1 MAIKDKVSSFGKFLS
16 GMVMPNIGAFIA
28 WGFLTALFIETG
40 WLPNEQFASIATPM
54 LSYLIPVLIAAQGGY
69 LTGGDRGR
77 IVGAIAVIGC
87 IAGAPDTTML
97 MGAMV
102 MGPFAGWVI
111 KMFDRFM
118 EGRTP
123 AGFEMLVDNF
133 SVGIIGMLLAML
145 GYIAIGPIMTTILAV
160 LMGGVQILIQYSLMP
175 LLAIFIEPA
184 KVLFLNNAINHGI
197 FTPIG
202 IAQAEETGRSIMYML
217 EANPGP
223 GLGVLLAYC
232 FFCRDAKT
240 RQSAPGAVIIH
251 FFGGIHEIYFP
262 YVLMN
267 PKVIIAPIVG
277 NACAI
282 AWFSF
287 TGTGLTSAASPGSI
301 IAFLSMT
308 PPEYMVANIIGVAIA
323 AGVSFVI
330 AVPLVRSMATAD
342 LDSASEQMR
351 EMKGTSEAAVIS
363 NTEGGKIV
371 FACDAGM
378 GSSAM
383 GATRFRNRIKAERP
397 DLTVEHSSVDT
408 VPSDAAIVVCQRV
421 LSERARKSAPTA
433 QIVTIDNFL
442 DDPALDA
449 LYEALTKLA
458 RAHELKGDE
467 IAAPALKEEAA
478 PAPAEDE
485 GFKLTIT
492 ADDIRVGQAPI
503 AREDAI
509 RASGRLLVEKG
520 CVDEAYVDAMVERDR
535 LTSVYMGMGVAIPH
549 GTNEAKDAV
558 KRTGVVL
565 QQYPEGVDFD
575 GERAYLLFG
584 IAGKGEEHLEVLA
597 AICKV
602 LEDEEVLEQ
611 MKTTDDVAW
620 IVEKLNASK

>member
-1 MAIKDKVSSFGKFLS
+1 M
-16 GMVMPNIGAFIA
+16 
-28 WGFLTALFIETG
+28 
-40 WLPNEQFASIATPM
+40 
-54 LSYLIPVLIAAQGGY
+54 
-69 LTGGDRGR
+69 
-77 IVGAIAVIGC
+77 
-87 IAGAPDTTML
+87 
-97 MGAMV
+97 
-102 MGPFAGWVI
+102 
-111 KMFDRFM
+111 
-118 EGRTP
+118 
-123 AGFEMLVDNF
+123 
-133 SVGIIGMLLAML
+133 
-145 GYIAIGPIMTTILAV
+145 
-160 LMGGVQILIQYSLMP
+160 
-175 LLAIFIEPA
+175 
-184 KVLFLNNAINHGI
+184 LFLNNALNHGI

-232 FFCRDAKT
+232 FFCKDAKT

-277 NACAI
+277 NMCAI

-308 PPEYMVANIIGVAIA
+308 PPEFLITNIIGVAIA

-330 AVPLVRSMATAD
+330 AVPLVRSMAAAD
-342 LDSASEQMR
+342 LDAASEQMR
-351 EMKGTSEAAVIS
+351 EMKGTTEAAVIS
-363 NTEGGKIV
+363 DTQGGKIV

-408 VPSDAAIVVCQRV
+408 VPTDAAIVVCQRV

-449 LYEALTKLA
+449 LYKALTELA
-458 RAHELKGDE
+458 SAHELKGDAV
-467 IAAPALKEEAA
+467 AAPALKEEPAQDEAA
-478 PAPAEDE
+478 PV
-485 GFKLTIT
+485 LSVT
-492 ADDIRVGQAPI
+492 ADDIQVGCASLP
-503 AREDAI
+503 REDAI
-509 RASGRLLVEKG
+509 RASGELLVEKG
-520 CVDEAYVDAMVERDR
+520 CVDADYIDAMVERDK

-558 KRTGVVL
+558 HRTGVVL

-575 GERAYLLFG
+575 GEKAYLLFG
-584 IAGKGEEHLEVLA
+584 IAGKGNEHLEVLA
-597 AICKV
+597 AVCKAIEDEAV
-602 LEDEEVLEQ
+602 LEK
-611 MKTTDDVAW
+611 MKTTDDVDW
-620 IVEKLNASK
+620 IVSVLNQAK

>member
-1 MAIKDKVSSFGKFLS
+1 MSVREGLSRFGKFLS

-40 WLPNEQFASIATPM
+40 WLPNEGFASIASPM

-77 IVGAIAVIGC
+77 ITGAIAVIGC

-118 EGRTP
+118 EDKTP
-123 AGFEMLVDNF
+123 AGFEMLIDNF
-133 SVGIIGMLLAML
+133 SVGLIGMFLSML
-145 GYIAIGPIMTTILAV
+145 GYIAIGPIMTAILAV
-160 LMGGVQILIQYSLMP
+160 LMGGVQILMQYGLMP

-232 FFCRDAKT
+232 FFCKDAKT

-277 NACAI
+277 NMCAI

-287 TGTGLTSAASPGSI
+287 TGAGLTSAASPGSI

-308 PPEYMVANIIGVAIA
+308 PSDLMLTNIIGVAIA
-323 AGVSFVI
+323 AGVSFAI
-330 AVPLVRSMATAD
+330 ATPLVRTMATAD
-342 LDSASEQMR
+342 LDQASQQMR
-351 EMKGTSEAAVIS
+351 DMKGSAEAAVIS
-363 NTEGGKIV
+363 DTQGGKIV

-383 GATRFRNRIKAERP
+383 GATRFRNRVKAERP

-408 VPSDAAIVVCQRV
+408 VPADASIVVCQRV
-421 LSERARKSAPTA
+421 LSERARKSAPQA

-449 LYEALTKLA
+449 LYTSLTQLSHA
-458 RAHELKGDE
+458 AELIE
-467 IAAPALKEEAA
+467 TTPAPA
-478 PAPAEDE
+478 PAPAEE
-485 GFKLTIT
+485 ERPSLAIER
-492 ADDIRVGQAPI
+492 ADVRLGVPSVGREQCIR
-503 AREDAI
+503 D
-509 RASGRLLVEKG
+509 SGALLVQRG
-520 CVDEAYVDAMVERDR
+520 CVSEPYVDAMVERDR
-535 LTSVYMGMGVAIPH
+535 LTSVYIGMGIAIPH
-549 GTNEAKDAV
+549 GTNDAKEAVEKTD
-558 KRTGVVL
+558 VVL
-565 QQYPEGVDFD
+565 QQYPDGVDFD
-575 GERAYLLFG
+575 GEKAYLVFG

-597 AICKV
+597 NICRI
-602 LEDEEVLEQ
+602 LEDESVLER
-611 MKTTDDVAW
+611 MKTTDDVDW
-620 IVEKLNASK
+620 VVDVLSGRR

>member
-1 MAIKDKVSSFGKFLS
+1 MSVREGLSKFGKFLS

-40 WLPNEQFASIATPM
+40 WLPNEGFASITGPM

-77 IVGAIAVIGC
+77 IAGAIAVIGC
-87 IAGAPDTTML
+87 IVGAPDTTML

-111 KMFDRFM
+111 KTFDRLM

-123 AGFEMLVDNF
+123 AGFEMLIDNF
-133 SVGIIGMLLAML
+133 SVGILGMLLAML
-145 GYIAIGPIMTTILAV
+145 GYLAIGPIMTTILAV
-160 LMGGVQILIQYSLMP
+160 LMGGVQILMQYALMP

-223 GLGVLLAYC
+223 GVGVLLAYC
-232 FFCRDAKT
+232 FFCRDKKT

-267 PKVIIAPIVG
+267 PKVIVAPIVG
-277 NACAI
+277 NMCAI
-282 AWFSF
+282 AWFSLM
-287 TGTGLTSAASPGSI
+287 GAGLTSAASPGSI
-301 IAFLSMT
+301 IAFLSMSPSDCIVT
-308 PPEYMVANIIGVAIA
+308 NLIGVVIA
-323 AGVSFVI
+323 AGVSFAI
-330 AVPLVRSMATAD
+330 AVPLVRSMEVAD
-342 LDSASEQMR
+342 LDQASEQMR
-351 EMKGTSEAAVIS
+351 EMKGTAEAAVVS
-363 NTEGGKIV
+363 DTEGGKIV

-408 VPSDAAIVVCQRV
+408 VPADANIVVCQRV
-421 LSERARKSAPTA
+421 LSERARKSAPSA

-442 DDPALDA
+442 DDPALDS
-449 LYEALTKLA
+449 LYKALTQLA
-458 RAHELKGDE
+458 HASELME
-467 IAAPALKEEAA
+467 TTPAAPAEPEVEER
-478 PAPAEDE
+478 PHLE
-485 GFKLTIT
+485 IC
-492 ADDIRVGQAPI
+492 ADDIRLGLAPVG
-503 AREDAI
+503 REQCI
-509 RASGRLLVEKG
+509 RDSGAFLVERG
-520 CVDEAYVDAMVERDR
+520 CVSEPYVEAMVERDR
-535 LTSVYMGMGVAIPH
+535 LTSVYIGMGIAIPH
-549 GTNEAKDAV
+549 GTNGAKEAVEK
-558 KRTGVVL
+558 TGVVL
-565 QQYPEGVDFD
+565 QQYPDGVDFD
-575 GERAYLLFG
+575 GEKAQLVFG

-597 AICKV
+597 NICRI
-602 LEDEEVLEQ
+602 LEDEAVLEK
-611 MKTTDDVAW
+611 MKTTDDVEWVQRVLSGAR
-620 IVEKLNASK
+620 

>member
-1 MAIKDKVSSFGKFLS
+1 MSVREGLSRFGKFLS

-40 WLPNEQFASIATPM
+40 WLPNEGFASIASPM

-77 IVGAIAVIGC
+77 ITGAIAVIGC

-118 EGRTP
+118 EDRTP
-123 AGFEMLVDNF
+123 AGFEMLIDNF
-133 SVGIIGMLLAML
+133 SVGLIGMFLSML
-145 GYIAIGPIMTTILAV
+145 GYIAIGPIMTAILAV
-160 LMGGVQILIQYSLMP
+160 LMGGVQILMQYGLMP

-277 NACAI
+277 NMCAI

-287 TGTGLTSAASPGSI
+287 TGAGLTSAASPGSI

-308 PPEYMVANIIGVAIA
+308 PSDLMLTNIIGVAIA
-323 AGVSFVI
+323 AGVSFAI
-330 AVPLVRSMATAD
+330 ATPLVRTMATAD
-342 LDSASEQMR
+342 LDQASQQMR
-351 EMKGTSEAAVIS
+351 DMKGSAEAAVIS
-363 NTEGGKIV
+363 DTQGGKIV

-383 GATRFRNRIKAERP
+383 GATRFRNRVKAERP

-408 VPSDAAIVVCQRV
+408 VPADASIVVCQRV
-421 LSERARKSAPTA
+421 LSERARKSAPQA

-449 LYEALTKLA
+449 LYTSLTQLSHA
-458 RAHELKGDE
+458 AELIE
-467 IAAPALKEEAA
+467 TTPAPA
-478 PAPAEDE
+478 PAPAEE
-485 GFKLTIT
+485 ERPSLAIER
-492 ADDIRVGQAPI
+492 ADVRLGVPSVGREQCIR
-503 AREDAI
+503 D
-509 RASGRLLVEKG
+509 SGALLVQRG
-520 CVDEAYVDAMVERDR
+520 CVSEPYVDAMVERDR
-535 LTSVYMGMGVAIPH
+535 LTSVYIGMGIAIPH
-549 GTNEAKDAV
+549 GTNDAKEAVEK
-558 KRTGVVL
+558 TGVVL
-565 QQYPEGVDFD
+565 QQYPDGVDFD
-575 GERAYLLFG
+575 GEKAYLVFG

-597 AICKV
+597 NICRI
-602 LEDEEVLEQ
+602 LEDESVLER
-611 MKTTDDVAW
+611 MKTTDDVDW
-620 IVEKLNASK
+620 VVDVLSGRR

>member
-1 MAIKDKVSSFGKFLS
+1 MSVREGLSRFGKFLS

-40 WLPNEQFASIATPM
+40 WLPNEGFASIASPM

-77 IVGAIAVIGC
+77 ITGAIAVIGC

-118 EGRTP
+118 EDKTP
-123 AGFEMLVDNF
+123 AGFEMLIDNF
-133 SVGIIGMLLAML
+133 SVGLIGMFLSML
-145 GYIAIGPIMTTILAV
+145 GYIAIGPIMTAILAV
-160 LMGGVQILIQYSLMP
+160 LMGGVQILMQYGLMP

-232 FFCRDAKT
+232 FFCKDAKT

-277 NACAI
+277 NMCAI

-287 TGTGLTSAASPGSI
+287 TGAGLTSAASPGSI

-308 PPEYMVANIIGVAIA
+308 PSDLMLTNIIGVAIA
-323 AGVSFVI
+323 AGVSFAI
-330 AVPLVRSMATAD
+330 ATPLVRTMATAD
-342 LDSASEQMR
+342 LDQASQQMR
-351 EMKGTSEAAVIS
+351 DMKGSAEAAVIS
-363 NTEGGKIV
+363 DTRGGKIV

-383 GATRFRNRIKAERP
+383 GATRFRNRVKAERP

-408 VPSDAAIVVCQRV
+408 VPADASIVVCQRV
-421 LSERARKSAPTA
+421 LSERARKSAPQA

-449 LYEALTKLA
+449 LYTSLTQLSHA
-458 RAHELKGDE
+458 AELIE
-467 IAAPALKEEAA
+467 TTPAPA
-478 PAPAEDE
+478 PAPAEE
-485 GFKLTIT
+485 ERPSLAIER
-492 ADDIRVGQAPI
+492 ADVRLGVPSVGREQCIR
-503 AREDAI
+503 D
-509 RASGRLLVEKG
+509 SGALLVQRG
-520 CVDEAYVDAMVERDR
+520 CVSEPYVDAMVERDR
-535 LTSVYMGMGVAIPH
+535 LTSVYIGMGIAIPH
-549 GTNEAKDAV
+549 GTNDAKEAVEK
-558 KRTGVVL
+558 TGVVL
-565 QQYPEGVDFD
+565 QQYPDGVDFD
-575 GERAYLLFG
+575 GEKAYLVFG

-597 AICKV
+597 NICRI
-602 LEDEEVLEQ
+602 LEDESVLER
-611 MKTTDDVAW
+611 MKTTDDVDW
-620 IVEKLNASK
+620 VVDVLSGRR

>member
-1 MAIKDKVSSFGKFLS
+1 MAIKEKVSAFGKFLS

-40 WLPNEQFASIATPM
+40 WVPNADFASITGPM
-54 LSYLIPVLIAAQGGY
+54 LSYLLPILIAAQGAY

-87 IAGAPDTTML
+87 ITGAPDTTML
-97 MGAMV
+97 MGAMA
-102 MGPFAGWVI
+102 MGPFAGWII
-111 KMFDRFM
+111 KKFDQFM
-118 EGRTP
+118 EGKTP
-123 AGFEMLVDNF
+123 AGFEMLIDNF

-145 GYIAIGPIMTTILAV
+145 GYVVVGPVMNAILAV
-160 LMGGVQILIQYSLMP
+160 LMAGVQVLINYSLMP

-202 IAQAEETGRSIMYML
+202 IAQAQETGRSIMYML

-232 FFCRDAKT
+232 FFCKDAKT

-277 NACAI
+277 NAAAI

-287 TGTGLTSAASPGSI
+287 TGAGLTSAASPGSI

-308 PPEYMVANIIGVAIA
+308 PPEYMITNIIGVAIA
-323 AGVSFVI
+323 AAVSFVI
-330 AVPLVRSMATAD
+330 ATPIVRSAPAAD
-342 LDSASEQMR
+342 LDAASKKMR
-351 EMKGTSEAAVIS
+351 DMKGTNEAAVIS
-363 NTEGGKIV
+363 ATEGSKII

-408 VPSDAAIVVCQRV
+408 VPGDANIVVCQRV
-421 LSERARKSAPTA
+421 LAERARKSAPQA

-449 LYEALTKLA
+449 LYDSLTDLSRAL
-458 RAHELKGDE
+458 ELKGDE
-467 IAAPALKEEAA
+467 VAAPAMAPVAAEEPKKSALSIAA
-478 PAPAEDE
+478 S
-485 GFKLTIT
+485 
-492 ADDIRVGQAPI
+492 DIQVGLASVSRQECI
-503 AREDAI
+503 E
-509 RASGRLLVEKG
+509 ASGKMLVQKG
-520 CVDEAYVDAMVERDR
+520 CVSEGYVPAMIERDK
-535 LTSVYMGMGVAIPH
+535 LTSVYIGMGVAIPH
-549 GTNEAKDAV
+549 GTAEAKDEV
-558 KRTGVVL
+558 KQTGVVL
-565 QQYPEGVDFD
+565 QQYPQGVDFD
-575 GERAYLLFG
+575 GEKAYLVFG
-584 IAGKGEEHLEVLA
+584 IAGKGDEHLEVLA
-597 AICKV
+597 SICQV
-602 LEDEEVLEQ
+602 LEDEEVLEK
-611 MKTTDDVAW
+611 MKTTTDVAW
-620 IVEKLNASK
+620 IEKTLSGC

>member
-1 MAIKDKVSSFGKFLS
+1 MSVRDGLSRFGKFLS

-28 WGFLTALFIETG
+28 WGFLTALFIDTG

-69 LTGGDRGR
+69 LTGGERGR

-111 KMFDRFM
+111 KTFDHLM
-118 EGRTP
+118 EGHTP

-133 SVGIIGMLLAML
+133 SVGIVGMLLSML
-145 GYIAIGPIMTTILAV
+145 GYVLIGPVMTTILSV
-160 LMGGVQILIQYSLMP
+160 LMGGVSILIQYSLMP

-202 IAQAEETGRSIMYML
+202 IAQAQETGRSIMYML

-232 FFCRDAKT
+232 FFCRDKKT

-251 FFGGIHEIYFP
+251 FLGGIHEIYFP

-277 NACAI
+277 NMCAI

-287 TGTGLTSAASPGSI
+287 TGAGLTSAASPGSI

-308 PPEYMVANIIGVAIA
+308 PSEYMLTNIIGVAIA
-323 AGVSFVI
+323 AAVSFVI
-330 AVPLVRSMATAD
+330 AVPLVRSMAVAD
-342 LDSASEQMR
+342 IDQASQQMR
-351 EMKGTSEAAVIS
+351 EMKGTAEAAVIS
-363 NTEGGKIV
+363 DTEGGKIV

-383 GATRFRNRIKAERP
+383 GATRFRNRVKAERP
-397 DLTVEHSSVDT
+397 DLTVEHSSVDS
-408 VPSDAAIVVCQRV
+408 VPSDADIVVCQRV
-421 LSERARKSAPTA
+421 LSERARKSAPSA

-449 LYEALTKLA
+449 LYDALTKIS
-458 RAHELKGDE
+458 H
-467 IAAPALKEEAA
+467 AAQLIETTPA
-478 PAPAEDE
+478 PAPEPAAQERPS
-485 GFKLTIT
+485 LSIC
-492 ADDIRVGQAPI
+492 ADDVVLGLAPVDRERCIR
-503 AREDAI
+503 D
-509 RASGRLLVEKG
+509 SGALLVARG
-520 CVDEAYVDAMVERDR
+520 CVGEPYVDAMVERDR
-535 LTSVYMGMGVAIPH
+535 LTSVYIGMGIAIPH
-549 GTNEAKDAV
+549 GTNEAKDSV
-558 KRTGVVL
+558 VRTGVVL

-575 GERAYLLFG
+575 GERAQLVFG
-584 IAGKGEEHLEVLA
+584 IAGRGEEHLEVLA
-597 AICKV
+597 NICRI
-602 LEDEEVLEQ
+602 LEDEAVLEK
-611 MKTTDDVAW
+611 MKTTDDVDWVVRVLSGRA
-620 IVEKLNASK
+620 

>member
-1 MAIKDKVSSFGKFLS
+1 MSVREGLSRFGKFLS

-40 WLPNEQFASIATPM
+40 WLPNEGFASIASPM

-77 IVGAIAVIGC
+77 IAGAIAVIGC

-102 MGPFAGWVI
+102 MGPFAGWVV
-111 KMFDRFM
+111 KTFDRFM

-123 AGFEMLVDNF
+123 AGFEMLIDNF
-133 SVGIIGMLLAML
+133 SVGLIGMFLSML

-160 LMGGVQILIQYSLMP
+160 LMGGVQILMQYGLMP

-202 IAQAEETGRSIMYML
+202 IAQAEATGRSIMYML

-240 RQSAPGAVIIH
+240 RQSAPG
-251 FFGGIHEIYFP
+251 
-262 YVLMN
+262 N

-277 NACAI
+277 NMCAI

-287 TGTGLTSAASPGSI
+287 TGAGLTSAASPGSI

-308 PPEYMVANIIGVAIA
+308 PSDLMVTNIVGVLIA
-323 AGVSFVI
+323 AVVSFVI
-330 AVPLVRSMATAD
+330 AVPLVRSMAVAD
-342 LDSASEQMR
+342 LDEASQQMR
-351 EMKGTSEAAVIS
+351 EMKGTAEAAVIS
-363 NTEGGKIV
+363 DTEGGKIV

-408 VPSDAAIVVCQRV
+408 VPADASIVVCQRV
-421 LSERARKSAPTA
+421 LSERARKSAPGA

-449 LYEALTKLA
+449 LYKALTQLSHA
-458 RAHELKGDE
+458 AELIEKN
-467 IAAPALKEEAA
+467 PA
-478 PAPAEDE
+478 PAPEPEPAAEE
-485 GFKLTIT
+485 RPSLAIT
-492 ADDIRVGQAPI
+492 
-503 AREDAI
+503 REDVQLGLAPVDRERCI
-509 RASGRLLVEKG
+509 RDSGALLVSRG
-520 CVDEAYVDAMVERDR
+520 CVGEPYVDAMVDRDR
-535 LTSVYMGMGVAIPH
+535 LTSVYIGMGIAIPH
-549 GTNEAKDAV
+549 GTNEAKESV
-558 KRTGVVL
+558 VRTGVVL

-575 GERAYLLFG
+575 GEKANLVFG

-597 AICKV
+597 NICRI
-602 LEDEEVLEQ
+602 LEDEEVLEK
-611 MKTTDDVAW
+611 MKTTDDVDWVVSVLSGAR
-620 IVEKLNASK
+620 

>member
-1 MAIKDKVSSFGKFLS
+1 MSVRDGLSRFGKFLS

-28 WGFLTALFIETG
+28 WGFLTALFIDTG

-97 MGAMV
+97 IGAMV

-111 KMFDRFM
+111 KTFDRLM
-118 EGRTP
+118 EGHTP

-133 SVGIIGMLLAML
+133 SVGIVGMLLSML
-145 GYIAIGPIMTTILAV
+145 GYVAIGPVMTTILSV
-160 LMGGVQILIQYSLMP
+160 LMGGVSILIQYSLMP

-202 IAQAEETGRSIMYML
+202 IAQAQETGRSIMYML

-232 FFCRDAKT
+232 FFCRDKKT

-251 FFGGIHEIYFP
+251 FLGGIHEIYFP

-277 NACAI
+277 NMCAI

-287 TGTGLTSAASPGSI
+287 TGAGLTSAASPGSI

-308 PPEYMVANIIGVAIA
+308 PSEYMVTNIIGVAIA
-323 AGVSFVI
+323 AAVSFVI
-330 AVPLVRSMATAD
+330 AVPLVRSMAVAD
-342 LDSASEQMR
+342 IDQASQQMR
-351 EMKGTSEAAVIS
+351 EMKGTAEAAVIS
-363 NTEGGKIV
+363 DTEGGKIV

-383 GATRFRNRIKAERP
+383 GATRFRNRVKAERP
-397 DLTVEHSSVDT
+397 DLTVEHSSVDS
-408 VPSDAAIVVCQRV
+408 VPADADIVVCQRV
-421 LSERARKSAPTA
+421 LSERARKSAPSA

-449 LYEALTKLA
+449 LYDALTKIS
-458 RAHELKGDE
+458 H
-467 IAAPALKEEAA
+467 AAQLIETTPA
-478 PAPAEDE
+478 PAPEPADQERPSLSI
-485 GFKLTIT
+485 G
-492 ADDIRVGQAPI
+492 ADDVVLGLAPVDRERCIR
-503 AREDAI
+503 D
-509 RASGRLLVEKG
+509 SGALLVARG
-520 CVDEAYVDAMVERDR
+520 CVGEPYVDAMVERDR
-535 LTSVYMGMGVAIPH
+535 LTSVYIGMGIAIPH
-549 GTNEAKDAV
+549 GTNEAKDSV
-558 KRTGVVL
+558 VRTGVVL

-575 GERAYLLFG
+575 GERAQLVFG
-584 IAGKGEEHLEVLA
+584 IAGRGEEHLEVLA
-597 AICKV
+597 NICRI
-602 LEDEEVLEQ
+602 LEDEAVLEK
-611 MKTTDDVAW
+611 MKTTDDVDWVVRVLSGRA
-620 IVEKLNASK
+620 

>member
-1 MAIKDKVSSFGKFLS
+1 MSVREGLSRFGKFLS

-40 WLPNEQFASIATPM
+40 WLPNEGFASIASPM

-77 IVGAIAVIGC
+77 ITGAIAVIGC

-118 EGRTP
+118 EDKTP
-123 AGFEMLVDNF
+123 AGFEMLIDNF
-133 SVGIIGMLLAML
+133 SVGLIGMFLSML
-145 GYIAIGPIMTTILAV
+145 GYIAIGPIMTAILAV
-160 LMGGVQILIQYSLMP
+160 LMGGVQILMQYGLMP

-232 FFCRDAKT
+232 FFCKDAKT

-277 NACAI
+277 NMCAI

-287 TGTGLTSAASPGSI
+287 TGAGLTSAASPGSI

-308 PPEYMVANIIGVAIA
+308 PSDLMLTNIIGVAIA
-323 AGVSFVI
+323 AGVSFAI
-330 AVPLVRSMATAD
+330 ATPLVRTMATAD
-342 LDSASEQMR
+342 LDQASQQMR
-351 EMKGTSEAAVIS
+351 DMKGSAEAAVIS
-363 NTEGGKIV
+363 DTQGGKIV

-383 GATRFRNRIKAERP
+383 GATRFRNRVKAERP

-408 VPSDAAIVVCQRV
+408 VPADASIVVCQRV
-421 LSERARKSAPTA
+421 LSDRARKSAPQA

-449 LYEALTKLA
+449 LYTSLTQLSHA
-458 RAHELKGDE
+458 AELIE
-467 IAAPALKEEAA
+467 TTPAPA
-478 PAPAEDE
+478 PAPAEE
-485 GFKLTIT
+485 ERPSLAIER
-492 ADDIRVGQAPI
+492 ADVRLGVPSVGREQCIR
-503 AREDAI
+503 D
-509 RASGRLLVEKG
+509 SGALLVQRG
-520 CVDEAYVDAMVERDR
+520 CVSEPYVDAMVERDR
-535 LTSVYMGMGVAIPH
+535 LTSVYIGMGIAIPH
-549 GTNEAKDAV
+549 GTNDAKEAVEK
-558 KRTGVVL
+558 TGVVL
-565 QQYPEGVDFD
+565 QQYPDGVDFD
-575 GERAYLLFG
+575 GEKAYLVFG
-584 IAGKGEEHLEVLA
+584 IAGKDEEHLEVLA
-597 AICKV
+597 NICRI
-602 LEDEEVLEQ
+602 LEDESVLER
-611 MKTTDDVAW
+611 MKTTDDVDW
-620 IVEKLNASK
+620 VVDVLSGRR

>member
-1 MAIKDKVSSFGKFLS
+1 MSVREGLSRFGKFLS

-40 WLPNEQFASIATPM
+40 WLPNEGFASIASPM

-77 IVGAIAVIGC
+77 ITGAIAVIGC

-118 EGRTP
+118 EDKTP
-123 AGFEMLVDNF
+123 AGFEMLIDNF
-133 SVGIIGMLLAML
+133 SVGLIGMFLSML
-145 GYIAIGPIMTTILAV
+145 GYIAIGPIMTAILAV
-160 LMGGVQILIQYSLMP
+160 LMGGVQILMQYGLMP

-232 FFCRDAKT
+232 FFCKDAKT

-277 NACAI
+277 NMRAI

-287 TGTGLTSAASPGSI
+287 TGAGLTSAASPGSI

-308 PPEYMVANIIGVAIA
+308 PSDLMLTNIIGVAIA
-323 AGVSFVI
+323 AGVSFAI
-330 AVPLVRSMATAD
+330 ATPLVRTMATAD
-342 LDSASEQMR
+342 LDQASQQMR
-351 EMKGTSEAAVIS
+351 DMKGSAEAAVIS
-363 NTEGGKIV
+363 DTQGGKIV

-383 GATRFRNRIKAERP
+383 GATRFRNRVKAERP

-408 VPSDAAIVVCQRV
+408 VPADASIVVCQRV
-421 LSERARKSAPTA
+421 LSERARRSAPQA

-449 LYEALTKLA
+449 LYASLTQLSHA
-458 RAHELKGDE
+458 AELIE
-467 IAAPALKEEAA
+467 TTPAPA
-478 PAPAEDE
+478 PAPAEE
-485 GFKLTIT
+485 ERPSLAIER
-492 ADDIRVGQAPI
+492 ADVRLGVPSVGREQCIR
-503 AREDAI
+503 D
-509 RASGRLLVEKG
+509 SGALLVQRG
-520 CVDEAYVDAMVERDR
+520 CVSEPYVDAMVERDR
-535 LTSVYMGMGVAIPH
+535 LTSVYIGMGIAIPH
-549 GTNEAKDAV
+549 GTNDAKEAVEK
-558 KRTGVVL
+558 TGVVL
-565 QQYPEGVDFD
+565 QQYPDGVDFD
-575 GERAYLLFG
+575 GEKAYLVFG

-597 AICKV
+597 NICRI
-602 LEDEEVLEQ
+602 LEDESVLER
-611 MKTTDDVAW
+611 MKTTDDVDW
-620 IVEKLNASK
+620 VVDVLSGRR

>member
-308 PPEYMVANIIGVAIA
+308 PPEYMVTNIIGVAIA

-485 GFKLTIT
+485 SFKLTIA
-492 ADDIRVGQAPI
+492 ADDIRVGQAPL

-575 GERAYLLFG
+575 GEKAYLLFG

>member
-1 MAIKDKVSSFGKFLS
+1 MSVRDGLSRFGKFLS

-28 WGFLTALFIETG
+28 WGFLTALFIDTG

-111 KMFDRFM
+111 KTFDRLM
-118 EGRTP
+118 EGHTP

-133 SVGIIGMLLAML
+133 SVGIVGMLLSML
-145 GYIAIGPIMTTILAV
+145 GYVAIGPVMTTILSV
-160 LMGGVQILIQYSLMP
+160 LMGGVSILIQYSLMP

-202 IAQAEETGRSIMYML
+202 IAQAQETGRSIMYML

-232 FFCRDAKT
+232 FFCRDKKT

-251 FFGGIHEIYFP
+251 FLGGIHEIYFP

-277 NACAI
+277 NMCAI

-287 TGTGLTSAASPGSI
+287 TGAGLTSAASPGSI

-308 PPEYMVANIIGVAIA
+308 PSEYMLTNIIGVAIA
-323 AGVSFVI
+323 AAVSFVI
-330 AVPLVRSMATAD
+330 AVPLVRSMAVAD
-342 LDSASEQMR
+342 IDQASQQMR
-351 EMKGTSEAAVIS
+351 EMKGTAEAAVIS
-363 NTEGGKIV
+363 DTEGGKIV

-383 GATRFRNRIKAERP
+383 GATRFRNRVKAERP
-397 DLTVEHSSVDT
+397 DLTVEHSSVDS
-408 VPSDAAIVVCQRV
+408 VPADADIVVCQRV
-421 LSERARKSAPTA
+421 LSERARKSAPSA

-449 LYEALTKLA
+449 LYDALTKIS
-458 RAHELKGDE
+458 H
-467 IAAPALKEEAA
+467 AALLIETTPA
-478 PAPAEDE
+478 PAPEPADQERPS
-485 GFKLTIT
+485 LSIC
-492 ADDIRVGQAPI
+492 ADDVVLGLAPVDRERCIR
-503 AREDAI
+503 D
-509 RASGRLLVEKG
+509 SGALLVARG
-520 CVDEAYVDAMVERDR
+520 CVGEPYVDAMVERDR
-535 LTSVYMGMGVAIPH
+535 LTSVYIGMGIAIPH
-549 GTNEAKDAV
+549 GTNEAKDSV
-558 KRTGVVL
+558 VRTGVVL

-575 GERAYLLFG
+575 GERAQLVFG
-584 IAGKGEEHLEVLA
+584 IAGRGEEHLEVLA
-597 AICKV
+597 NICRI
-602 LEDEEVLEQ
+602 LEDEAVLEK
-611 MKTTDDVAW
+611 MKTTDDVDWVVRVLSGRA
-620 IVEKLNASK
+620 

>member
-1 MAIKDKVSSFGKFLS
+1 MSIRDGLSKFGKFLS

-28 WGFLTALFIETG
+28 WGFLTALFIPTG

-54 LSYLIPVLIAAQGGY
+54 LGYLIPVLIAAQGGY

-77 IVGAIAVIGC
+77 IAGAIAVIGC

-133 SVGIIGMLLAML
+133 SVGIIGMVLSML

-160 LMGGVQILIQYSLMP
+160 LMGGVQILMQYGLMP

-202 IAQAEETGRSIMYML
+202 IAQAEATGRSIMYML

-232 FFCRDAKT
+232 FFCKDAKT

-277 NACAI
+277 NMCAI
-282 AWFSF
+282 AWYSF
-287 TGTGLTSAASPGSI
+287 TGAGLTSAASPGSI

-308 PPEYMVANIIGVAIA
+308 PSDLMLVNLAGVAIA
-323 AGVSFVI
+323 AGVSFAI
-330 AVPLVRSMATAD
+330 AVPLVRSMAVAD
-342 LDSASEQMR
+342 LDQASQQMR
-351 EMKGTSEAAVIS
+351 EMKGTAEAAVIS
-363 NTEGGKIV
+363 DTQGGKIV

-383 GATRFRNRIKAERP
+383 GATRFRNRVKAERP

-408 VPSDAAIVVCQRV
+408 VPGDASIVVCQRV
-421 LSERARKSAPTA
+421 LSERARKSAPQA

-449 LYEALTKLA
+449 LYKALTQISHA
-458 RAHELKGDE
+458 SELME
-467 IAAPALKEEAA
+467 TTPA
-478 PAPAEDE
+478 PAPAQQAEKDDRPS
-485 GFKLTIT
+485 LAIT
-492 ADDIRVGQAPI
+492 AADVQLGLAPVDRESCIR
-503 AREDAI
+503 D
-509 RASGRLLVEKG
+509 SGALLVERG
-520 CVDEAYVDAMVERDR
+520 CVEQPYVDAMVERDR
-535 LTSVYMGMGVAIPH
+535 LTSVYIGMGIAIPH

-558 KRTGVVL
+558 QRTGVVL
-565 QQYPEGVDFD
+565 QQYPAGVPWGD
-575 GERAYLLFG
+575 EKAQLVFG

-597 AICKV
+597 NICRI
-602 LEDEEVLEQ
+602 LEDEAVLEK
-611 MKTTDDVAW
+611 MKTTDDVDWVVSVLSGRA
-620 IVEKLNASK
+620 

>member
-308 PPEYMVANIIGVAIA
+308 PPEYMVTNIIGVAIA

-408 VPSDAAIVVCQRV
+408 VPLDAAIVVCQRV

-478 PAPAEDE
+478 PALAEDE

-492 ADDIRVGQAPI
+492 ADDIRVGQAPL

-575 GERAYLLFG
+575 GEKAYLLFG

>member
-1 MAIKDKVSSFGKFLS
+1 MSVREGLSRFGKFLS

-40 WLPNEQFASIATPM
+40 WLPNEGFASIAGPM

-77 IVGAIAVIGC
+77 IAGAIAVIGC

-111 KMFDRFM
+111 KMFDTFM

-133 SVGIIGMLLAML
+133 SVGLIGMFLSML
-145 GYIAIGPIMTTILAV
+145 GYIAIGPIMTAILAV
-160 LMGGVQILIQYSLMP
+160 LMGGVQILMQYGLMP

-202 IAQAEETGRSIMYML
+202 IAQAEATGRSIMYML

-232 FFCRDAKT
+232 LFCRDAKT

-277 NACAI
+277 NMCAI

-287 TGTGLTSAASPGSI
+287 TGAGLTSAASPGSI

-308 PPEYMVANIIGVAIA
+308 PSDLMVTNIIGVIIA
-323 AGVSFVI
+323 AGVSFAI
-330 AVPLVRSMATAD
+330 ATPLVRSMAVAD
-342 LDSASEQMR
+342 LDQASQQMR
-351 EMKGTSEAAVIS
+351 DMKGSAEAAVIS
-363 NTEGGKIV
+363 DTRGGKIV

-383 GATRFRNRIKAERP
+383 GATRFRNRVKAERP
-397 DLTVEHSSVDT
+397 DLTVEHSSVDS
-408 VPSDAAIVVCQRV
+408 VPADASIVVCQRV
-421 LSERARKSAPTA
+421 LSERARKSAPQA

-449 LYEALTKLA
+449 LYKALTQIGHA
-458 RAHELKGDE
+458 AELIE
-467 IAAPALKEEAA
+467 PAPAPA
-478 PAPAEDE
+478 PAPAEE
-485 GFKLTIT
+485 ERPSLAIER
-492 ADDIRVGQAPI
+492 ADVRLGVPAVGREQCIR
-503 AREDAI
+503 D
-509 RASGRLLVEKG
+509 SGALLVQRG
-520 CVDEAYVDAMVERDR
+520 CVSEPYVDAMVERDR
-535 LTSVYMGMGVAIPH
+535 LTSVYIGMGIAIPH
-549 GTNEAKDAV
+549 GTNEAKESV
-558 KRTGVVL
+558 RRTGVVL

-575 GERAYLLFG
+575 GEKAYLVFG

-597 AICKV
+597 NICRI
-602 LEDEEVLEQ
+602 LEDESVLER
-611 MKTTDDVAW
+611 MKTTDDVDW
-620 IVEKLNASK
+620 VVDVLSGRR

>member
-1 MAIKDKVSSFGKFLS
+1 MSVRDGLSRFGKFLS

-28 WGFLTALFIETG
+28 WGFLTALFIDTG

-111 KMFDRFM
+111 KTFDRLM
-118 EGRTP
+118 EGHTP

-133 SVGIIGMLLAML
+133 SVGIVGMLLSML
-145 GYIAIGPIMTTILAV
+145 GYVVIGPVMTTILSV
-160 LMGGVQILIQYSLMP
+160 LMGGVSILIQYSLMP

-202 IAQAEETGRSIMYML
+202 IAQAQETGRSIMYML

-232 FFCRDAKT
+232 FFCRDKKT

-251 FFGGIHEIYFP
+251 FLGGIHEIYFP

-277 NACAI
+277 NMCAI

-287 TGTGLTSAASPGSI
+287 TGAGLTSAASPGSI

-308 PPEYMVANIIGVAIA
+308 PSEYMVTNIIGVAIA
-323 AGVSFVI
+323 AAVSFVI
-330 AVPLVRSMATAD
+330 AVPLVRSMAVAD
-342 LDSASEQMR
+342 IDQASQRMR
-351 EMKGTSEAAVIS
+351 EMKGTAEAAVIS
-363 NTEGGKIV
+363 DTEGGKIV

-383 GATRFRNRIKAERP
+383 GATRFRNRVKAERP
-397 DLTVEHSSVDT
+397 DLTVEHSSVDS
-408 VPSDAAIVVCQRV
+408 VPADADIVVCQRV
-421 LSERARKSAPTA
+421 LSERARKSAPNA

-449 LYEALTKLA
+449 LYDALTKIS
-458 RAHELKGDE
+458 H
-467 IAAPALKEEAA
+467 AAQLIETTPA
-478 PAPAEDE
+478 PAPEPAAQERPS
-485 GFKLTIT
+485 LSIC
-492 ADDIRVGQAPI
+492 ADDVVLGLAPVDRERCIR
-503 AREDAI
+503 D
-509 RASGRLLVEKG
+509 SGALLVARG
-520 CVDEAYVDAMVERDR
+520 CVGEPYVDAMVERDR
-535 LTSVYMGMGVAIPH
+535 LTSVYIGMGIAIPH
-549 GTNEAKDAV
+549 GTNEAKDSV
-558 KRTGVVL
+558 VRTGVVL

-575 GERAYLLFG
+575 GERAQLVFG
-584 IAGKGEEHLEVLA
+584 IAGRGEEHLEVLA
-597 AICKV
+597 NICRI
-602 LEDEEVLEQ
+602 LEDEAVLEK
-611 MKTTDDVAW
+611 MKTTDDVDWVVRVLSGRA
-620 IVEKLNASK
+620 

>member
-40 WLPNEQFASIATPM
+40 WLPNERFASIATPM

-308 PPEYMVANIIGVAIA
+308 PPEYMVTNIIGVAIA

-478 PAPAEDE
+478 PALAEDE

-492 ADDIRVGQAPI
+492 ADDIRVGQAPL

-575 GERAYLLFG
+575 GEKAYLLFG

-602 LEDEEVLEQ
+602 LEDEEVLER

>member
-54 LSYLIPVLIAAQGGY
+54 LSYMIPVLIAAQGGY

-308 PPEYMVANIIGVAIA
+308 PPEYMVTNIIGVAIA

-458 RAHELKGDE
+458 RAHELKGDG

-492 ADDIRVGQAPI
+492 ADDIRVGQAPL

-575 GERAYLLFG
+575 GEKAYLLFG

-602 LEDEEVLEQ
+602 LEDEEVLER

>member
-1 MAIKDKVSSFGKFLS
+1 MSVRDGLSRFGKFLS

-28 WGFLTALFIETG
+28 WGFLTALFIDTG
-40 WLPNEQFASIATPM
+40 WLPNERFASIATPM

-111 KMFDRFM
+111 KTFDRLM
-118 EGRTP
+118 EGHTP

-133 SVGIIGMLLAML
+133 SVGIVGMLLSML
-145 GYIAIGPIMTTILAV
+145 GYVVIGPVMTTILSV
-160 LMGGVQILIQYSLMP
+160 LMGGVSILIQYSLMP

-277 NACAI
+277 NMCAI

-287 TGTGLTSAASPGSI
+287 TGAGLTSAASPGSI

-308 PPEYMVANIIGVAIA
+308 PSEYMVTNIIGVAIA
-323 AGVSFVI
+323 AAVSFVI
-330 AVPLVRSMATAD
+330 AVPLVRSMAVAD
-342 LDSASEQMR
+342 IDQASQRMR
-351 EMKGTSEAAVIS
+351 EMKGTAEAAVIS
-363 NTEGGKIV
+363 DTEGGKIV

-383 GATRFRNRIKAERP
+383 GATRFRNRVKAERP
-397 DLTVEHSSVDT
+397 DLTVEHSSVDS
-408 VPSDAAIVVCQRV
+408 VPADADIVVCQRV
-421 LSERARKSAPTA
+421 LSERARKSAPNA

-449 LYEALTKLA
+449 LYDALTKIS
-458 RAHELKGDE
+458 H
-467 IAAPALKEEAA
+467 AAQLIETTPA
-478 PAPAEDE
+478 PAPEPAAQERPS
-485 GFKLTIT
+485 LSIC
-492 ADDIRVGQAPI
+492 ADDVVLGLAPVDRERCIR
-503 AREDAI
+503 D
-509 RASGRLLVEKG
+509 SGALLVARG
-520 CVDEAYVDAMVERDR
+520 CVGEPYVDAMVERDR
-535 LTSVYMGMGVAIPH
+535 LTSVYIGMGIAIPH
-549 GTNEAKDAV
+549 GTNEAKDSV
-558 KRTGVVL
+558 VRTGVVL

-575 GERAYLLFG
+575 GERAQLVFG
-584 IAGKGEEHLEVLA
+584 IAGRGEEHLEVLA
-597 AICKV
+597 NICRI
-602 LEDEEVLEQ
+602 LEDEAVLEK
-611 MKTTDDVAW
+611 MKTTDDVDWVVRVLSGRA
-620 IVEKLNASK
+620 

>member
-308 PPEYMVANIIGVAIA
+308 PPEYMVTNIIGVAIA

-467 IAAPALKEEAA
+467 IAAPALKEEAV

-492 ADDIRVGQAPI
+492 ADDVRVGQAPL

-575 GERAYLLFG
+575 GEKAYLLFG

>member
-1 MAIKDKVSSFGKFLS
+1 MSVREGLSRFGKFLS

-40 WLPNEQFASIATPM
+40 WLPNEGFASIASPM

-77 IVGAIAVIGC
+77 ITGAIAVIGC

-118 EGRTP
+118 EDKTP
-123 AGFEMLVDNF
+123 AGFEMLIDNF
-133 SVGIIGMLLAML
+133 SVGLIGMFLSML
-145 GYIAIGPIMTTILAV
+145 GYIAIGPIMTAILAV
-160 LMGGVQILIQYSLMP
+160 LMGGVQILMQYGLMP

-232 FFCRDAKT
+232 FFCKDAKT

-277 NACAI
+277 NMCAI

-287 TGTGLTSAASPGSI
+287 TGAGLTSAASPGSI

-308 PPEYMVANIIGVAIA
+308 PSDLMLTNIIGVAIA
-323 AGVSFVI
+323 AGVSFAI
-330 AVPLVRSMATAD
+330 ATPLVRTMAAAD
-342 LDSASEQMR
+342 LDQASQQMR
-351 EMKGTSEAAVIS
+351 DMKGSAEAAVIS
-363 NTEGGKIV
+363 DTQGGKIV

-383 GATRFRNRIKAERP
+383 GATRFRNRVKAERP

-408 VPSDAAIVVCQRV
+408 VPADASIVVCQRV
-421 LSERARKSAPTA
+421 LSERARKSAPQA

-449 LYEALTKLA
+449 LYTSLTQLSHA
-458 RAHELKGDE
+458 AELIE
-467 IAAPALKEEAA
+467 TTPA
-478 PAPAEDE
+478 PAPAPVEE
-485 GFKLTIT
+485 ERPSLAIER
-492 ADDIRVGQAPI
+492 ADVRLGVPSVGREQCIR
-503 AREDAI
+503 D
-509 RASGRLLVEKG
+509 SGALLVQRG
-520 CVDEAYVDAMVERDR
+520 CVSEPYVDAMVERDR
-535 LTSVYMGMGVAIPH
+535 LTSVYIGMGIAIPH
-549 GTNEAKDAV
+549 GTNDAKEAVEK
-558 KRTGVVL
+558 TGVVL
-565 QQYPEGVDFD
+565 QQYPDGVDFD
-575 GERAYLLFG
+575 GEKAYLVFG
-584 IAGKGEEHLEVLA
+584 IAGRGEEHLEVLA
-597 AICKV
+597 NICRI
-602 LEDEEVLEQ
+602 LEDESVLER
-611 MKTTDDVAW
+611 MKTTDDVDW
-620 IVEKLNASK
+620 VVDVLSGRR